1 MNSTLKYTGL
11 LALMAA
17 VVFGA
22 TLISQYSFESPKAV
36 TGGGGDPA
44 KIDGMPLRFTN
55 NEMSYDPGSS
65 DLGHRSFQ
73 GFYEMGTNQVPV
85 SFWFTNPHPVPVSV
99 AVLHRS
105 CSQCSSARLAVV
117 PAAGVQTFL
126 ARSAVGSLTP
136 SGLFTGLAAVS
147 LVQSLPWQNFDLEN
161 PDKGIVVPPASDD
174 GAPTWGVLQFGID
187 IRVNGTKRLGADVA
201 CTAGDNP
208 QARMIFNMTVFGTE
222 PFEVYPQALAFGDL
236 PEGTAPQTKNLYFW
250 SATRDTEDLKG
261 LKVTVGDDPFLRV
274 GKPQPMEYEEL
285 AKLAA
290 ERAASGQKLTRIQGG
305 YKIPVTMYRQ
315 RPASASAAAAASG
328 PDIGPFEQ
336 RIGFSLPGTTHAVQI
351 PVSATITGLVGFA
364 DGSPTVVDLKSFR
377 ALAGAQKTVAL
388 VSDRAD
394 LELSPAPKGTT
405 PAALGV
411 KLSAPRTDSGRRHW
425 ALTVTVPG
433 GAVVG
438 ALPSESVVV
447 LLAKTS
453 DGVQRVRIP
462 VKGRASTR

>member
-22 TLISQYSFESPKAV
+22 TLISQYSVESPKAI
-36 TGGGGDPA
+36 TGDASDPA
-44 KIDGMPLRFTN
+44 KIEGMPLLFTN
-55 NEMSYDPGSS
+55 KEMSYDPGSP
-65 DLGHRSFQ
+65 DLAHRSFQ

-117 PAAGVQTFL
+117 PDADVRKFLAQSAAG
-126 ARSAVGSLTP
+126 ALTP
-136 SGLFTGLAAVS
+136 SGLLAGLAAVS
-147 LVQSLPWQNFDLEN
+147 LMQSLPWQNFDLEN
-161 PDKGIVVPPASDD
+161 PEKGIVVPAASA
-174 GAPTWGVLQFGID
+174 GGEPTWGVLQFGID
-187 IRVNGTKRLGADVA
+187 IRVNGTKRLAADVA

-222 PFEVYPQALAFGDL
+222 PFEVYPQSLAFGDL

-250 SATRDTEDLKG
+250 SATRSTEDLKG

-274 GKPQPMEYEEL
+274 GEPQPLGYEEL
-285 AKLAA
+285 NKLAA
-290 ERAASGQKLTRIQGG
+290 ERAAAGQKMTRIQGG
-305 YKIPVTMYRQ
+305 YRVPVTMYRQ
-315 RPASASAAAAASG
+315 RPASASAAAAGG

-336 RIGFSLPGTTHAVQI
+336 RIGFSLPGTAHAVQI

-405 PAALGV
+405 PDALGV
-411 KLSAPRTDSGRRHW
+411 KLSEPRTDSGRRHW
-425 ALTVTVPG
+425 TLTVTVPG

-438 ALPSESVVV
+438 ELPADSVVV

-453 DGVQRVRIP
+453 AGVQRVRIP